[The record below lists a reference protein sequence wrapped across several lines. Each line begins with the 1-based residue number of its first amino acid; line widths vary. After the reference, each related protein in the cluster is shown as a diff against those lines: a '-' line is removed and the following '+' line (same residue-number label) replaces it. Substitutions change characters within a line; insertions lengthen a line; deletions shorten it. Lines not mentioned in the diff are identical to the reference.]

1 MIFNGWPPQANE
13 GAAGSESCLRKELDM
28 LVLGRKSA
36 KSLTKKSLDQRYATV
51 RITVPASTTDRVIDV
66 TLIEIRPGK
75 DTSRIGI
82 TADRDVSVLRLEIV

>member
-1 MIFNGWPPQANE
+1 V
-13 GAAGSESCLRKELDM
+13 

-36 KSLTKKSLDQRYATV
+36 KSLETKKLDPRFASI

-75 DTSRIGI
+75 DSTRIGVQ
-82 TADRDVSVLRLEIV
+82 ADRDIAVHRMEVIEVQQ

>member
-1 MIFNGWPPQANE
+1 
-13 GAAGSESCLRKELDM
+13 M

>member
-1 MIFNGWPPQANE
+1 
-13 GAAGSESCLRKELDM
+13 M

-36 KSLTKKSLDQRYATV
+36 KSLDKKKLDQRFASI

-82 TADRDVSVLRLEIV
+82 SADRDVSVLRLEIV